1 MASSSIWMTSS
12 HNKEYFHYIQ
22 KLEIMTVTSDK
33 RSRCTVTSF
42 PLVSPLSN
50 HSTVTLR
57 VVVLI
62 PDTTAE

>member
-1 MASSSIWMTSS
+1 MQILLNSIGHHTLLSPIKS
-12 HNKEYFHYIQ
+12 LRSDYVGNKTYKYQI
-22 KLEIMTVTSDK
+22 
-33 RSRCTVTSF
+33 TSF